1 MAQIGSKTMD
11 VDVLG
16 IGFGP
21 AAISFG
27 CVIEDLVEERGS
39 NPVGSVLFLEKAEE
53 TAWHPELILPNT
65 DINHHVFRDLV
76 TPRNPR
82 SRFSFAMYLKEKG
95 RLHRFGLLGRPA
107 SRLEWSDYV
116 AWTAKQLAHHVR
128 YNEHVTEILP
138 GLSGGALTHFEVV
151 TSSGIV
157 RAKNLVVSTGVCPR
171 VPALFHDHLGPRVF
185 HTSEYLSRISA
196 LAGDFPKRWLV
207 VGSGQSA
214 SEATSDLLQRRPD
227 IRVHSL
233 HRSSGFKLTQLGN
246 FPNLIFSPEQVDYFH
261 SLDLPARKRLFA
273 DVKATNYSGID
284 PDESQKLYSLVY
296 EEAIMGRETL
306 KMVVYSEVAAVTRT
320 PGGYAVTVRDVFS
333 GEERTFEVDGIVLAT
348 GYDQPLIPPLFS
360 TLLPWLALDADGGVA
375 IDRNY
380 RVGLSGNAL
389 AHIFMNGLSE
399 RTHGISDGQS
409 FSLMA
414 LRSERILTSILALQG
429 RQAG

>member
-1 MAQIGSKTMD
+1 MAQFSSKTTD

-27 CVIEDLVEERGS
+27 CVVEDMVEERGV
-39 NPVGSVLFLEKAEE
+39 NPAGSLLFLEKAAQ

-116 AWTAKQLAHHVR
+116 AWTARQLASYVR

-138 GLSGGALTHFEVV
+138 GVSGDALTHFEVV

-157 RAKNLVVSTGVCPR
+157 RARNVVVSTGVYPR
-171 VPALFHDHLGPRVF
+171 VPALFSEHLGSHVF
-185 HTSEYLSRISA
+185 HTSEFLSRTAA
-196 LAGDFPKRWLV
+196 LAGDFPRRWLV

-227 IRVHSL
+227 IHVRSL

-284 PDESQKLYSLVY
+284 PDESQKLYSIVY
-296 EEAIMGRETL
+296 EESIAGRETL
-306 KMVVYSEVAAVTRT
+306 KMTVYSEAVGIAKT

-333 GEERTFEVDGIVLAT
+333 GREQTFEVDGVVLAT

-360 TLLPWLALDADGGVA
+360 TLLPWLVLDGDGGVA
-375 IDRNY
+375 IDRDY
-380 RVGLSGNAL
+380 RVGLSGNGPAR
-389 AHIFMNGLSE
+389 IFMNGLSE

-414 LRSERILTSILALQG
+414 LRSERILTSILA
-429 RQAG
+429 RQEKQIG